1 MKFKIS
7 IVLSLFVVQ
16 MFAQQDIEKLYTQLN
31 PSVVTIVVK
40 ENKLVN
46 AGQNQV
52 RQMSAEGLGSG
63 VYVDEEGYI
72 ITASHVVHNAESI
85 MVHFPN
91 GEKAPAKVKSSSVA
105 ADIAII
111 KTLYKPNNKIP
122 VAKLGDSDLSKIGEK
137 VMIIGA
143 PYGLEHSLSVGYLSG
158 RHSQKSLVSGTT
170 RIEFLQTDA
179 AINHGNSGGPMFNMN
194 GEVIGIVSH
203 ILSES
208 GGFEGLGFASSIDI
222 AKDILEQNSNRWFGI
237 DAVMLDTKMAKT
249 LNVPSGGG
257 LLIQRVVRNSPG
269 GQAGFKGGEIIANI
283 DGREVILGGDI
294 ITSIN
299 GTMITTEESLEK
311 ASESLNNTE
320 KNGTVNVV
328 LLRGG
333 KEVKI
338 ELLKP

>member
-1 MKFKIS
+1 MKLKLTIAIS
-7 IVLSLFVVQ
+7 FLAIQLFS
-16 MFAQQDIEKLYTQLN
+16 QDIERLYSELN
-31 PSVVTIVVK
+31 PSVVTILVK

-46 AGQNQV
+46 AGPNDV
-52 RQMSAEGLGSG
+52 RQVSAEGLGSG
-63 VYVDEEGYI
+63 VYVSEEGYI

-85 MVHFPN
+85 MVLFPN
-91 GEKAPAKVKSSSVA
+91 GEKAPAKVKSSSEA

-170 RIEFLQTDA
+170 KIEYLQTDA

-222 AKDILEQNSNRWFGI
+222 AKDILENKSNRWFGI
-237 DAVMLDTKMAKT
+237 DAILLDKKIASS

-269 GQAGFKGGEIIANI
+269 GQAGFKGGDLIANI

-294 ITSIN
+294 IIAIN
-299 GTMITTEESLEK
+299 GMTINSDASLEK
-311 ASESLNNTE
+311 VGLSLNNTE
-320 KNGTVNVV
+320 NGGSVTVT
-328 LLRGG
+328 LLRAG

>member
-1 MKFKIS
+1 MRLKLTLAIS
-7 IVLSLFVVQ
+7 FLVVQ
-16 MFAQQDIEKLYTQLN
+16 LFSQDIEKLYSELN
-31 PSVVTIVVK
+31 PSVVTILVK
-40 ENKLVN
+40 ENKLVT
-46 AGQNQV
+46 AGPNDV
-52 RQMSAEGLGSG
+52 RQVSAEGLGSG
-63 VYVDEEGYI
+63 VYVSQEGYI

-85 MVHFPN
+85 MVLFPN
-91 GEKAPAKVKSSSVA
+91 GEKAPAKVKSSSEA

-111 KTLYKPNNKIP
+111 KTLYKPNSKIP
-122 VAKLGDSDLSKIGEK
+122 VAKLGDSDLSNIGEK
-137 VMIIGA
+137 IMIIGA

-170 RIEFLQTDA
+170 KIEYLQTDA

-222 AKDILEQNSNRWFGI
+222 AKDILENKSNRWFGI
-237 DAVMLDTKMAKT
+237 DAILLDKRMAAS

-269 GQAGFKGGEIIANI
+269 GQAGFKGGEIIAQI

-294 ITSIN
+294 VVSIN
-299 GTMITTEESLEK
+299 GIKVVDETSLEK
-311 ASESLNNTE
+311 AGLSLNNTD
-320 KNGTVNVV
+320 NGGSVIVT
-328 LLRGG
+328 LLRSG
-333 KEVKI
+333 KEEKI
-338 ELLKP
+338 EMLKP

>member
-1 MKFKIS
+1 MKLK
-7 IVLSLFVVQ
+7 LSLALSFLAVQ
-16 MFAQQDIEKLYTQLN
+16 LFSQDIEKLYSELN
-31 PSVVTIVVK
+31 PSVVTILVK
-40 ENKLVN
+40 ENKLVT
-46 AGQNQV
+46 AGPNDV
-52 RQMSAEGLGSG
+52 RQVSAEGLGSG

-85 MVHFPN
+85 MVLFPS
-91 GEKAPAKVKSSSVA
+91 GEKAPAKVKSSSEA

-122 VAKLGDSDLSKIGEK
+122 VAKLGDSDLSNIGEK

-170 RIEFLQTDA
+170 RIEYLQTDA

-222 AKDILEQNSNRWFGI
+222 AKDILENKSNRWFGI
-237 DAVMLDTKMAKT
+237 DAILLDKKMAGS

-269 GQAGFKGGEIIANI
+269 GQAGFKGGDIIANI

-294 ITSIN
+294 IVSIN
-299 GTMITTEESLEK
+299 GLKVVNQASLEE
-311 ASESLNNTE
+311 AGQSLNNTASG
-320 KNGTVNVV
+320 GTVTVM
-328 LLRGG
+328 LLRAG

-338 ELLKP
+338 EMLKP

>member
-1 MKFKIS
+1 MKLKLTIAIS
-7 IVLSLFVVQ
+7 FLAIQLFS
-16 MFAQQDIEKLYTQLN
+16 QDIERLYSELN
-31 PSVVTIVVK
+31 PSVVTILVK

-46 AGQNQV
+46 AGPNDV
-52 RQMSAEGLGSG
+52 RQVSAEGLGSG
-63 VYVDEEGYI
+63 VYVSEEGYI

-85 MVHFPN
+85 MVLFPN
-91 GEKAPAKVKSSSVA
+91 G
-105 ADIAII
+105 IAII

-170 RIEFLQTDA
+170 KIEYLQTDA

-222 AKDILEQNSNRWFGI
+222 AKDILENKSNRWFGI
-237 DAVMLDTKMAKT
+237 DAILLDKKIASS

-269 GQAGFKGGEIIANI
+269 GQAGFKGGDLIANI

-294 ITSIN
+294 IIAIN
-299 GTMITTEESLEK
+299 GMTINSDASLEK
-311 ASESLNNTE
+311 VGLSLNNTE
-320 KNGTVNVV
+320 NGGSVTVT
-328 LLRGG
+328 LLRAG

>member
-1 MKFKIS
+1 MKLKLTIAIS
-7 IVLSLFVVQ
+7 FLAIQLFS
-16 MFAQQDIEKLYTQLN
+16 QDIERLYSELN
-31 PSVVTIVVK
+31 PSVVTILVK

-46 AGQNQV
+46 AGPNDV
-52 RQMSAEGLGSG
+52 RQVSAEGLGSG
-63 VYVDEEGYI
+63 VYVSEEGYI

-85 MVHFPN
+85 MVLFPN
-91 GEKAPAKVKSSSVA
+91 GEKAPAKVKSSSEA

-170 RIEFLQTDA
+170 KIEYLQTDA

-222 AKDILEQNSNRWFGI
+222 AKDILENKSNRWFGI
-237 DAVMLDTKMAKT
+237 DAILLDKKIASS

-269 GQAGFKGGEIIANI
+269 GQAGFKGGDLIANI

-294 ITSIN
+294 IIAIN
-299 GTMITTEESLEK
+299 DMTINSDASLEK
-311 ASESLNNTE
+311 VGLSLNNTE
-320 KNGTVNVV
+320 NGGSVTVT
-328 LLRGG
+328 LLRAG

>member
-1 MKFKIS
+1 MRLKLTLAIS
-7 IVLSLFVVQ
+7 FLVVQ
-16 MFAQQDIEKLYTQLN
+16 LFSQDIEKLYSELN
-31 PSVVTIVVK
+31 PSVVTILVK
-40 ENKLVN
+40 ENKLVT
-46 AGQNQV
+46 AGPNDV
-52 RQMSAEGLGSG
+52 RQVSAEGLGSG
-63 VYVDEEGYI
+63 VYVSQEGYI

-85 MVHFPN
+85 MVLFPN
-91 GEKAPAKVKSSSVA
+91 GEKAPAKVKSSSEA

-111 KTLYKPNNKIP
+111 KTLYKPNSKIP
-122 VAKLGDSDLSKIGEK
+122 VAKLGDSDLSNIGEK
-137 VMIIGA
+137 IMIIGA

-170 RIEFLQTDA
+170 KIEYLQTDA

-222 AKDILEQNSNRWFGI
+222 AKDILENKSNRWFGI
-237 DAVMLDTKMAKT
+237 DAILLDKRMAAS

-269 GQAGFKGGEIIANI
+269 GQAGFKGGEIIAQI

-294 ITSIN
+294 VVSIN
-299 GTMITTEESLEK
+299 GIKVVDETSLEK
-311 ASESLNNTE
+311 AGLSLNNTD
-320 KNGTVNVV
+320 NGGSVTVT
-328 LLRGG
+328 LLRSG
-333 KEVKI
+333 KEEKI
-338 ELLKP
+338 EMLKP